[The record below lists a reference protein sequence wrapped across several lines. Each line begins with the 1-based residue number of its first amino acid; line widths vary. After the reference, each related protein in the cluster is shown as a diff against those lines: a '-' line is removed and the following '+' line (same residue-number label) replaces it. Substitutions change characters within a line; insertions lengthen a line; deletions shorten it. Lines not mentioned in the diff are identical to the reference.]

1 MRFARRRTRA
11 ARAAFCIPTRCRSA
25 STLVCLSL
33 PWRCLDVSIEATV
46 AYVAA
51 LAAAFAAAALAPLVP
66 SARALAAT
74 ATFGYTRARVSRCP
88 PRRMPSSAPF
98 RLAPWCV
105 GWVSPSFTGRAG
117 CAEAVWYCVG
127 AHSFTLC
134 ACLSARVRTHL
145 RPLTAL
151 PYLVEGDAVAEWGCL
166 CAQGTGVVTWLY
178 VGITM

>member
-74 ATFGYTRARVSRCP
+74 ANFWIHPCP
-88 PRRMPSSAPF
+88 RESVPSSED
-98 RLAPWCV
+98 
-105 GWVSPSFTGRAG
+105 
-117 CAEAVWYCVG
+117 AE
-127 AHSFTLC
+127 
-134 ACLSARVRTHL
+134 L
-145 RPLTAL
+145 RPLPVCTLVHRLGESVLQWAGGSTSPVLNLIHSLIAL
-151 PYLVEGDAVAEWGCL
+151 
-166 CAQGTGVVTWLY
+166 
-178 VGITM
+178 